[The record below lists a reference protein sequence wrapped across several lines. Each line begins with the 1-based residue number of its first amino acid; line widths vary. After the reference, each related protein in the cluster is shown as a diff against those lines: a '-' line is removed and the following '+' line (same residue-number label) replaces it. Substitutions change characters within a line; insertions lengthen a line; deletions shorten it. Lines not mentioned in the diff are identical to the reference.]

1 MGPALDSH
9 VAVIGFM
16 GAGKSTLG
24 AKLAHRLGRHFI
36 DLDRAIELGTG
47 VPIAELFERPDFR
60 LQEETYAIRTL
71 AARPPMVVALGGGA
85 VTSRSIRHAL
95 SIHARTIL
103 LEVDV
108 DEAWR
113 RTQGSGRPLARD
125 EGEFRALYDDRRPLY
140 LDAADASGRDLDDLV
155 LAAAGVQVEVGGRER
170 LGEFVGGTGPV
181 ALVADAR
188 VAGIYGAEVQAA
200 LGARLAAIHE
210 LPPGE
215 QAKTLSSCERL
226 WNELALPR
234 DGTLVA
240 VGGGSTTDAA
250 GFVAAT
256 FLRGIAWTAVP
267 TTLVGQV
274 DAAIGGKTGIDL
286 VHGKNLV
293 GAFHWPESTV
303 LDSGFLATLPEAELE
318 AGAAEVVKTG
328 LLSGEQFWE
337 LPLPEQ
343 VRRCAAFKAA
353 VCLRDPFDRGPRR
366 VLNLGHT
373 FAHALEAASGYTV
386 SHGRAVALGLT
397 AALRLSGMS
406 ARVVEDLLRPEPVKV
421 NRDDA
426 WAALKRDKK
435 GDGVYVLLEGPG
447 QPVVTTLPDDDARR
461 ALDTLIAG

>member
-1 MGPALDSH
+1 
-9 VAVIGFM
+9 M

-24 AKLAHRLGRHFI
+24 AKLAQRIGRHFI
-36 DLDRAIELGTG
+36 DLDHAIELGTG

-95 SIHARTIL
+95 SIYARTIL

-125 EGEFRALYDDRRPLY
+125 EGEFRALYEERRPLY

-155 LAAAGVQVEVGGRER
+155 LAAACVQVEVGGRER
-170 LGEFVGGTGPV
+170 LGELVGGTGPV
-181 ALVADAR
+181 ALVADAH
-188 VAGIYGAEVQAA
+188 VAGIYGADVQIA
-200 LGARLAAIHE
+200 LGARLAATHE

-373 FAHALEAASGYTV
+373 FAHALEAASGFTV

-406 ARVVEDLLRPEPVKV
+406 ARVVEDLLRPEPVRV

-447 QPVVTTLPDDDARR
+447 QPVVTTLPDDNARR